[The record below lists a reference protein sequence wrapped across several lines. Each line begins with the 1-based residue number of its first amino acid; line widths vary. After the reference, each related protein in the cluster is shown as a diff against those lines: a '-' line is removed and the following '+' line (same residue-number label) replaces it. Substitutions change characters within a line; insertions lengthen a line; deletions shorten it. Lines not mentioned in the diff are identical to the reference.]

1 MMYDIIVFEN
11 IGFRPS
17 TRKREAGVFKNLHS
31 GKMRFRRPISPDT
44 CVDGRQNWRK
54 KSPLSNKNGYVWI
67 GP

>member
-44 CVDGRQNWRK
+44 CGDL
-54 KSPLSNKNGYVWI
+54 SPEMKNFFNLNYILLPKVTS
-67 GP
+67 P